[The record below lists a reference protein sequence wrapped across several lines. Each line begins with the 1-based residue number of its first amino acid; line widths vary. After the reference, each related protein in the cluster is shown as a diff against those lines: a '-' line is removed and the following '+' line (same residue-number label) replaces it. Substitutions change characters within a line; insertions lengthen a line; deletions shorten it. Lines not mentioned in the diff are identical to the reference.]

1 MGFTR
6 ESRSVTL
13 EHLSETR
20 LTEYKMRSLDPDE
33 LLAVDRHLASC
44 DECHERLIS
53 ILPAVENLALESDD
67 EPFHLDYEQHLEP
80 YADGKANDIDRE
92 IVDSHVALCSKCATD
107 LKDLIE
113 FKRQPIGAT
122 SSRWRQWTSPARA
135 AAAAV
140 IAAVVLGGAVFWWT
154 RSPTSNLAQQ
164 EGVSQAPDSDGTAV
178 AKVEPSPATTVPSPQ
193 PSDLNKSV
201 SPSPDEKP
209 RVMVYDAGGE
219 LIVNQRGQL
228 EGLEQLPPDLKE
240 SVEQALA
247 SGRLGASPALRGW
260 STGTNNLRS
269 GAVTQG
275 SFAPM
280 DPIDVV
286 VETDLPTFHWR
297 ALEGAQHYVVT
308 IYDMKLRQVRSSGPV
323 SGTAWTTS
331 SSLERGMTYSWQVSA
346 LKNGETVVTPKPP
359 IPEARFKIL
368 DERAVSALK
377 KLREAVGRSH
387 LAMGV
392 FYWKLG
398 LLEQSEREFHE
409 LARANPNSTAVTGLL
424 SSIRSL
430 RGR

>member
-1 MGFTR
+1 M
-6 ESRSVTL
+6 
-13 EHLSETR
+13 EHLSETQ
-20 LTEYKMRSLDPDE
+20 LTEYSMRSLDPDE

-44 DECHERLIS
+44 DECHERLIG
-53 ILPAVENLALESDD
+53 ILPAVENLALEAD

-107 LKDLIE
+107 LKDLLQ
-113 FKRQPIGAT
+113 FKQQGVGGIRT
-122 SSRWRQWTSPARA
+122 SSRWRPWTSPAWA

-140 IAAVVLGGAVFWWT
+140 LAVFVLGGAVFLWT
-154 RSPTSNLAQQ
+154 GSPMSKLAQP
-164 EGVSQAPDSDGTAV
+164 EIVSPGPDKQGPAV
-178 AKVEPSPATTVPSPQ
+178 AKDQPSAATTTQNTPSPH
-193 PSDLNKSV
+193 PSDLNMSV
-201 SPSPDEKP
+201 SPPPEEP
-209 RVMVYDAGGE
+209 RLMVYDADGQ
-219 LIVNQRGQL
+219 LTVNQRGQL
-228 EGLEQLPPDLKE
+228 EGLQQLPPDLKE

-247 SGRLGASPALRGW
+247 TGRLGASPALRGW
-260 STGTNNLRS
+260 TTGTNNLRS
-269 GAVTQG
+269 ESVTHG
-275 SFAPM
+275 TFAPM

-331 SSLERGMTYSWQVSA
+331 NSLERGATYSWQISA
-346 LKNGETVVTPKPP
+346 LKDGETVVTPKPP
-359 IPEARFKIL
+359 LPEARFKIL
-368 DERAVSALK
+368 DQRAVSALA
-377 KLREAVGRSH
+377 KLKEAVGRSH

-392 FYWKLG
+392 FYWKHG

-409 LARANPNSTAVTGLL
+409 LARANPNSTAITGLL

>member
-1 MGFTR
+1 M
-6 ESRSVTL
+6 
-13 EHLSETR
+13 EHLSETQ

-53 ILPAVENLALESDD
+53 ILPAVESLALESDD

-107 LKDLIE
+107 LKDLLQ
-113 FKRQPIGAT
+113 FKQQPVAATAT
-122 SSRWRQWTSPARA
+122 SSRWRQWTSPAWA

-140 IAAVVLGGAVFWWT
+140 IAAVVLGGAVFMWT
-154 RSPTSNLAQQ
+154 RSPTSKLAQQ
-164 EGVSQAPDSDGTAV
+164 ESVSPAPDKDGAAV
-178 AKVEPSPATTVPSPQ
+178 AKVEPSPATTTQNTPLPH
-193 PSDLNKSV
+193 PGDLNMSV
-201 SPSPDEKP
+201 SPSPHEEP
-209 RVMVYDAGGE
+209 LAMVYDADGQ
-219 LIVNQRGQL
+219 LVVNRRGQL
-228 EGLEQLPPDLKE
+228 EGLQQLPPDLKE

-247 SGRLGASPALRGW
+247 TGRLGASPALRGW

-269 GAVTQG
+269 GSVTQG
-275 SFAPM
+275 AFSPV

-297 ALEGAQHYVVT
+297 ALEGAEHYVVT
-308 IYDMKLRQVRSSGPV
+308 IYDTKLRQVRTSGPV
-323 SGTAWTTS
+323 SGTVWTTS
-331 SSLERGMTYSWQVSA
+331 NSLERGMTYSWQVSA
-346 LKNGETVVTPKPP
+346 LKDGETVVTPKPP
-359 IPEARFKIL
+359 LPEARFKVL
-368 DERAVSALK
+368 DQRAVGALK
-377 KLREAVGRSH
+377 KLKEAAGRSH

-392 FYWKLG
+392 FYWKHG
-398 LLEQSEREFHE
+398 LLEQAEREFHE

-424 SSIRSL
+424 ASIRSL